1 MESENYFL
9 EQKIIELENDVK
21 QLKSRLPDSN
31 LISPKFFKRAFAVLG
46 HNLVAGLLVSIPLY
60 ILLFI
65 IASLFLGGT
74 QYMDYGY

>member
-1 MESENYFL
+1 MESENYYL
-9 EQKIIELENDVK
+9 EQKVLELENEIN

-31 LISPKFFKRAFAVLG
+31 LLSSGFLSRAFAVLG
-46 HNLVAGLLVSIPLY
+46 HNLIAGLLVSIPLY